1 MPGLLLLV
9 ARELVDH
16 DPPRVLAWRLLHEP
30 RLADLPAW
38 LRPFLP
44 TAPVLDRDPIALV
57 LASIAILLALL
68 YLGAVVSGRSPRV
81 RGVLIGVGSALLV
94 GLPTVAFVAMGAA
107 TDRPYGQD
115 GGVVQLP
122 LALEKVLR
130 GESPY
135 AADYSGTVLARQAR
149 ASAFW
154 EPLGGNPI
162 LRHHAYLP
170 GTHLV
175 MLPAYLVS
183 RAVLGFFDPR
193 LVTLLF
199 YAAAIG
205 LAYRIPERED
215 ARLAAAGLVAFNP
228 LTWWQQVFGA
238 NDIVFVALL
247 LLVVL
252 LNRQGRGVAA
262 GACLGLACA
271 TKQLAWPFAPFLL
284 AGLSGAGSLGEL
296 ASPPALRRLRGP
308 ALAAGLTFALVVLP
322 VVALDPAAF
331 YADIVQ
337 YNLGL
342 PGGDNYPLGGTPGIG
357 FANFLVGYGGVT
369 SLREHF
375 PFGRFYLLFIPLGLL
390 LLARQ
395 LRRGR
400 PEAALVMGSAA
411 LFASI
416 YFSRVVHPNYLIPA
430 AILLPIGLLALREG
444 ADIALVP
451 LGLAALAVTVSEQ
464 EVFRSVWEQA
474 VVAQVPEVLPGFLRT
489 LLPHPAPGLTTDPI
503 GLVLSAACAGLGLVA
518 LLTGVLGARP
528 AVRGAVGIAAL
539 VVAVGIPAYLVTT
552 IGSRTGTPRGLD
564 GWVAQLPADADRL
577 RNGGSPYAP
586 PPAERPVARDAWSFS
601 FRQDPPAERR
611 PSLPLW
617 PPGGSVLGALGG
629 SLGARDP
636 RFWSLVALFCVV
648 GAAARRWAGAP
659 GGLALGAG
667 IGLLLPLSFGVVFG
681 AGGLWVAGGLALA
694 AAASERGRGT
704 LAALVLGATVAI
716 DPRALA
722 GAPLLALDP
731 ALRFGRS
738 LRLAAVGYAAVTV
751 PVLLLDPAAFASTL
765 AAWPEAG
772 PGLGLVNLLFYRG
785 APAVGTVAWL
795 HLAAVTVAAVG
806 VVWLW
811 RSPRGDAWSVSA
823 FLSLAVLWLDP
834 APPAG
839 ILVVPVVLL
848 ALGAGA
854 QPPRT

>member
-1 MPGLLLLV
+1 M
-9 ARELVDH
+9 
-16 DPPRVLAWRLLHEP
+16 
-30 RLADLPAW
+30 
-38 LRPFLP
+38 
-44 TAPVLDRDPIALV
+44 

-175 MLPAYLVS
+175 MLPGYLVS

-308 ALAAGLTFALVVLP
+308 ALAAGLAFALVVLP

-337 YNLGL
+337 YNVGL

-539 VVAVGIPAYLVTT
+539 VVAVGIPGYLVTT

-577 RNGGSPYAP
+577 RNGGSQYARRRRSAPWPAMPGPSAFGRTLP
-586 PPAERPVARDAWSFS
+586 PSGDLRYPCGRRVDRCWARSGEAWVRGIRASGRWSRSSAWSGQL
-601 FRQDPPAERR
+601 RAGGRERR
-611 PSLPLW
+611 
-617 PPGGSVLGALGG
+617 GGSPWAPGSGCCCRCRLGWCSEPGDSG
-629 SLGARDP
+629 SRAASRSRP
-636 RFWSLVALFCVV
+636 RPRSE
-648 GAAARRWAGAP
+648 GGAP
-659 GGLALGAG
+659 WRRSCSA
-667 IGLLLPLSFGVVFG
+667 
-681 AGGLWVAGGLALA
+681 
-694 AAASERGRGT
+694 
-704 LAALVLGATVAI
+704 
-716 DPRALA
+716 PRS
-722 GAPLLALDP
+722 
-731 ALRFGRS
+731 R
-738 LRLAAVGYAAVTV
+738 
-751 PVLLLDPAAFASTL
+751 STL
-765 AAWPEAG
+765 AHSRARPFWPSTRPCDSEEAFGSPPSATPPSPCPCCCWTRPPSRRLSRAWPEAG
-772 PGLGLVNLLFYRG
+772 PGLGLVNLLFYGGRRPS
-785 APAVGTVAWL
+785 A
-795 HLAAVTVAAVG
+795 
-806 VVWLW
+806 
-811 RSPRGDAWSVSA
+811 RSPGSTWQR
-823 FLSLAVLWLDP
+823 
-834 APPAG
+834 
-839 ILVVPVVLL
+839 
-848 ALGAGA
+848 
-854 QPPRT
+854 